1 MKKKIFILM
10 SAIAVLS
17 SCADQLDV
25 KPFNTIDSGTAT
37 STSKDIEALI
47 VGAYTFLGDG
57 DVLGGN
63 MQRDAEL
70 IGDDGELFWDGT
82 FTDPGEIWD
91 KNMLITN
98 GQAEATWLDCY
109 RVINIC
115 NTVLANL
122 SVVTADKVD
131 RVEGEAKFIRGVMYF
146 ELVKVYGRTWTD
158 GTPATNPGVPVVLEP
173 STTALVD
180 RSSVAE
186 VYTQVISDLQDAK
199 TLLPTVNSFFATT
212 YSASGMLSRVYMMQ
226 NDYANAALEAD
237 IVIASNEFGLLSD
250 YTDNFNNSANVF
262 SSRNNNENAT
272 TEDVFAIQVTSQS
285 GINNMNTFFSTNGRG
300 DIYVEQ
306 AHLDL
311 YDQVNDERYFLFYDG
326 ERTGKWENQFGN
338 VGIIRL
344 AEMYLTRAEANLQDP
359 GADVGDSPL
368 NDINAIRNRAGLGD
382 LGSVTI
388 TDILNERHLE
398 LAFEGHQI
406 HDLKRTGRP
415 VGALAFNAP
424 KLIFPIPN
432 REIIINP
439 DMAQN
444 ESY

>member
-158 GTPATNPGVPVVLEP
+158 GTPATNPGVPIVLEP

>member
-1 MKKKIFILM
+1 M

-82 FTDPGEIWD
+82 FTDPAEIWD
-91 KNMLITN
+91 NNMLITN
-98 GQAEATWLDCY
+98 GQAEVTWLDCY

-122 SVVTADKVD
+122 SVVTADKVA
-131 RVEGEAKFIRGVMYF
+131 RIEGEAKFIRGAMYF
-146 ELVKVYGRTWTD
+146 ELVKVYARTWTD
-158 GTPATNPGVPVVLEP
+158 PSGTPATNPGVPIVLLP

-180 RSSVAE
+180 RSTVAE
-186 VYTQVISDLQDAK
+186 VYTQVISDLLDAK
-199 TLLPTVNSFFATT
+199 TLLPARNSFFATR

-226 NDYANAALEAD
+226 NNYANAALEAN
-237 IVIASNEFGLLSD
+237 IVIGSGQFGLLSD
-250 YTDNFNNSANVF
+250 YADNFNNSANVF
-262 SSRNNNENAT
+262 SSRNNNDNAT

-300 DIYVEQ
+300 DIYIEP
-306 AHLDL
+306 AHFAL
-311 YDQVNDERYFLFYDG
+311 YTGGDDRLNLFYDG

-338 VGIIRL
+338 VNIIRL
-344 AEMYLTRAEANLQDP
+344 AEMYLTRAEANLEA
-359 GADVGDSPL
+359 GSTVGDTPL
-368 NDINAIRNRAGLGD
+368 NDINTIRNRVGLAD

>member
-1 MKKKIFILM
+1 MKKKIFILI
-10 SAIAVLS
+10 SAITVFT
-17 SCADQLDV
+17 SCGDQLDV
-25 KPFNTIDSGTAT
+25 KPFNTIDSGTGT
-37 STSKDIEALI
+37 GTSKDIEALI

-57 DVLGGN
+57 DVYGGN

-70 IGDDGELFWDGT
+70 IGDDGEIFWDGT
-82 FTDPGEIWD
+82 FTDPAEIWD
-91 KNMLITN
+91 NAMLITN

-131 RVEGEAKFIRGVMYF
+131 RIEGEAKFIRGVMYF
-146 ELVKVYGRTWTD
+146 ELVRVYARTWTD
-158 GTPATNPGVPVVLEP
+158 PSGTPATNPGVPIVLEP

-199 TLLPTVNSFFATT
+199 TLLPITNSFFATT
-212 YSASGMLSRVYMMQ
+212 YAASSILSRVYMMQ
-226 NDYANAALEAD
+226 QDYANAALEAD
-237 IVIASNEFGLLSD
+237 IVIGSGEFGLLSD
-250 YTDNFNNSANVF
+250 YADNFNNSANVF
-262 SSRNNNENAT
+262 SSRSNNDNAT
-272 TEDVFAIQVTSQS
+272 SEDIFALQVTSQS
-285 GINNMNTFFSTNGRG
+285 GINNMNTFFSTTGRG
-300 DIYVEQ
+300 DIYIEP
-306 AHLDL
+306 AHFVL
-311 YDQVNDERYFLFYDG
+311 YEAGDDRLNLFYDG

-338 VGIIRL
+338 VNIIRL
-344 AEMYLTRAEANLQDP
+344 AEMYLTRAEANLEA
-359 GADVGDSPL
+359 GSTVGDTPL
-368 NDINAIRNRAGLGD
+368 NDINTIRNRVGLAD

-388 TDILNERHLE
+388 ADILNERHLE

-406 HDLKRTGRP
+406 HDLKRTGRS

-424 KLIFPIPN
+424 KLIFPIPS

-439 DMAQN
+439 DMEQN
-444 ESY
+444 EDY